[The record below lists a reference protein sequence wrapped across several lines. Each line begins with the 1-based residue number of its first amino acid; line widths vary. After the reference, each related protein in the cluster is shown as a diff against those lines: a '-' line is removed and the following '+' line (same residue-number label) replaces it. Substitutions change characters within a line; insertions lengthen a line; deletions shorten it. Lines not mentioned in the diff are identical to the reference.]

1 MVGGTKIGI
10 KWRMK
15 NDERRFFTPK
25 VSNFWTVVSKNWT
38 LGIYLKVLYFWLA
51 MDYKSGTIFVYFL
64 IEGMVHGVPKFVRRF
79 CNLPSTRYVL
89 YM

>member
-1 MVGGTKIGI
+1 MVGGTNIGI
-10 KWRMK
+10 KRRMK

-25 VSNFWTVVSKNWT
+25 VSNFLTLLSKNLT
-38 LGIYLKVLYFWLA
+38 LGICLKVLCFWLA

-64 IEGMVHGVPKFVRRF
+64 IERMVHGVLKFVRRF